1 MPVYQP
7 VEYRAVIA
15 RIQEKVAAR
24 GIKMGNCLTEET
36 IMAFETKHNVRLPQA
51 YRLFLQSVGD
61 GCDHSGFPLNSLDQV
76 KPGDLSHPFMMEE
89 PWIWEEDDRD
99 KDVIEAEMRSKV
111 YPGNIELIDFGCCN
125 CFHLIVTGP
134 CQGEVWNFTDVGV
147 QPCCERQDFLGW
159 FELWLDNQKDT
170 DWFKDYVYE

>member
-1 MPVYQP
+1 
-7 VEYRAVIA
+7 
-15 RIQEKVAAR
+15 
-24 GIKMGNCLTEET
+24 
-36 IMAFETKHNVRLPQA
+36 MAFETKHNVRLPQA

-61 GCDHSGFPLNSLDQV
+61 GCDHSGFPLNSLGQV

-99 KDVIEAEMRSKV
+99 KDVVEAEMRSKV